1 MANERVRQPEAR
13 SIGALTTIIGTV
25 VTPELIESLS
35 VRDLCLSLPIG
46 DTVIELDSGF
56 YTSGAL
62 SCLYHDFSI
71 EAIVTSEGE
80 TFKCAVFPSSQPEFI
95 TLKTSIPKVLPFN
108 ARMFGRIQFVMK
120 EDVLIP
126 LHVPY
131 TVYLLGSPSRTVTDY
146 FNIAGTSG
154 SHVKSDFQM
163 IDTITNMSAY
173 TQAYIEID
181 LENWFDQADLISCD
195 FTFQKLSS

>member
-1 MANERVRQPEAR
+1 MANERVRKPAAR

-25 VTPELIESLS
+25 VTPELIESSS

-46 DTVIELDSGF
+46 DTVIELDSSF
-56 YTSGAL
+56 YAAGAL
-62 SCLYHDFSI
+62 HSSDDFSI
-71 EAIVTSEGE
+71 EAIASEGE
-80 TFKCAVFPSSQPEFI
+80 TFKCAVFPSSLPEFI
-95 TLKTSIPKVLPFN
+95 TLRTSIPKVLPFN

-120 EDVLIP
+120 ADVLTP
-126 LHVPY
+126 LPVAY
-131 TVYLLGSPSRTVTDY
+131 TVYLRGSPNRSVTDY

-154 SHVKSDFQM
+154 SHVKFDFQM

-181 LENWFDQADLISCD
+181 LDNWFNRADLISCD